1 MSNRRVAP
9 SNRWPVNQAALR
21 WLQAAKEPAD
31 EDISYLVQLAWW
43 GLENWIRVPPPRSP
57 SQPTHEDLELALG
70 QRLARGPRAAKDAT
84 RWLLANPN
92 LAPGEEEENLLLWLE
107 SATSPMEA
115 ARLVIETVYDRMT
128 A

>member
-9 SNRWPVNQAALR
+9 SNESLVNQAALR

-31 EDISYLVQLAWW
+31 EGISYLVQLAWW
-43 GLENWIRVPPPRSP
+43 GLENGICVPPPLSP
-57 SQPTHEDLELALG
+57 NHPTHEDLELALG
-70 QRLARGPRAAKDAT
+70 QRLVHGPKAAADAT
-84 RWLLANPN
+84 RWVLANPN
-92 LAPGEEEENLLLWLE
+92 LEPGEEEDNLLLWLE

-128 A
+128 S